1 MQPHN
6 NQSSPHKQKIQLHK
20 NVSNKVDLSIGQEL
34 ADQAINRSY
43 LKKMVG
49 SDTLKAEEVVN
60 TVLNFA
66 LSFIP
71 SPDI

>member
-1 MQPHN
+1 MRSHS
-6 NQSSPHKQKIQLHK
+6 NQSSPNAPNKPKIQLHK
-20 NVSNKVDLSIGQEL
+20 NVNNKVDLSIGQEL
-34 ADQAINRSY
+34 ADKAINQSY

-60 TVLNFA
+60 SVFNFA

-71 SPDI
+71 